1 MISIAEYYL
10 FYSTTFFQKQFILS
24 QINLVAEDIQ
34 IL

>member
-1 MISIAEYYL
+1 MISIAKYYL
-10 FYSTTFFQKQFILS
+10 FYSTAFQKQFLLS